1 MSTETNEFDVLIIG
15 GGLVGG
21 SLALALA
28 HTPLRVGLV
37 EAQTDAER
45 LASSAGDRALAL
57 SRGTVQSLKA
67 LGVWEGAAA
76 EAMAMAIRHIHVSD
90 RGHFGKTRLHAADCG
105 VDALGH
111 VVVARVLE
119 NAIQAKL
126 RDTAVV
132 QLRPVRTMGVKA
144 GPERVHATLKQD
156 QDQDQ
161 IQVSARL
168 LVAADGGNST
178 VRTLLGIEQQVRDY
192 EQTAVVTEVTTTKDT
207 LNTAYERFTPSGP
220 LAFLP
225 LERRKC
231 SVVWTL
237 GAEAAEDALR
247 QGEGEFTASLQ
258 EAFGYWLGRIAQAS
272 RPVGFPLRL
281 IRADRMADQR
291 VVFIGNAMHQIHPVA
306 GQGFNLGLRDAA
318 MLAERIA
325 LQVQLQED
333 IGAPAFLESYAL
345 ARRRDL
351 ERVVRFTDSLVRIFS
366 NEFPP
371 LVLGRNLALTAMDR
385 VPMMKRFLAH
395 QAMGYGG

>member
-1 MSTETNEFDVLIIG
+1 MSTATSEFDVLIVG

-28 HTPLRVGLV
+28 HTSLRVGLV
-37 EAQTDAER
+37 EAQTDEER
-45 LASSAGDRALAL
+45 QASSAGDRALAL

-67 LGVWEGAAA
+67 LGVWDSAAA
-76 EAMAMAIRHIHVSD
+76 AAMAIRHIHVSD

-126 RDTAVV
+126 RETAVIR
-132 QLRPVRTMGVKA
+132 LCPVRTMGVKA
-144 GPERVHATLKQD
+144 GPDRVHATLKQG
-156 QDQDQ
+156 QDQL
-161 IQVSARL
+161 QVSARL
-168 LVAADGGNST
+168 LVAADGGHST
-178 VRTLLGIEQQVRDY
+178 VRTLLGVEQQIRDY
-192 EQTAVVTEVTTTKDT
+192 GQTAVVTEVTTTKDT

-237 GAEAAEDALR
+237 DSEAAEDAVR
-247 QGEGEFTASLQ
+247 QGEGEFTARLQ
-258 EAFGYWLGRIAQAS
+258 EAFGYWLGRIALAS

-281 IRADRMADQR
+281 IRADRMTDPR

-318 MLAERIA
+318 SLAERIA
-325 LQVQLQED
+325 LQVQLRED
-333 IGAPAFLESYAL
+333 IGAPEFLESYAL

-385 VPMMKRFLAH
+385 IPMVKRLLSH

>member
-1 MSTETNEFDVLIIG
+1 MNTATNEFDVLIVG

-28 HTPLRVGLV
+28 HTSLRVGLV
-37 EAQTDAER
+37 EAQTDEER
-45 LASSAGDRALAL
+45 QASSAGDRALAL

-67 LGVWEGAAA
+67 LGVWEGTAAA
-76 EAMAMAIRHIHVSD
+76 AMAIRHIHVSD

-126 RDTAVV
+126 RETAVIR
-132 QLRPVRTMGVKA
+132 LCPVRTMGVKA
-144 GPERVHATLKQD
+144 GPDRVHATLKQG
-156 QDQDQ
+156 QDQL
-161 IQVSARL
+161 QVSARL
-168 LVAADGGNST
+168 LVAADGGHST
-178 VRTLLGIEQQVRDY
+178 VRTLLGVEQQIRDY
-192 EQTAVVTEVTTTKDT
+192 GQTAVVTEVTTTKDT

-237 GAEAAEDALR
+237 DTEAAEDAVR
-247 QGEGEFTASLQ
+247 QGEGEFTARLQ
-258 EAFGYWLGRIAQAS
+258 EAFGYWLGRIALAS

-281 IRADRMADQR
+281 IRADRMTDPR

-345 ARRRDL
+345 ARRHDL

-385 VPMMKRFLAH
+385 IPMVKRLLSH

>member
-1 MSTETNEFDVLIIG
+1 MNTDTNEFDVLIIG

-28 HTPLRVGLV
+28 LAHTPLRVGLV
-37 EAQTDAER
+37 EAQTDEER
-45 LASSAGDRALAL
+45 QASSAGDRALAL

-76 EAMAMAIRHIHVSD
+76 EAMAIRHIHVSD
-90 RGHFGKTRLHAADCG
+90 RGHFGKTRLHADDCG

-126 RDTAVV
+126 GDTAIVR
-132 QLRPVRTMGVKA
+132 LCPVRTMGVKA

-156 QDQDQ
+156 QDQ
-161 IQVSARL
+161 IHVSARL

-178 VRTLLGIEQQVRDY
+178 VRTLLGIERQIRDY
-192 EQTAVVTEVTTTKDT
+192 GQTAVVTEVTTTKDT

-247 QGEGEFTASLQ
+247 QGEGEFTARLQ

-281 IRADRMADQR
+281 IRADRMTDQR

-318 MLAERIA
+318 ILAERIA

-385 VPMMKRFLAH
+385 APMMKRFLSH